1 MVTLKMHQK
10 PLKNLYQHKYSEESF
25 LFVGG
30 TMFMDYTY
38 FAGLWECNFRG

>member
-10 PLKNLYQHKYSEESF
+10 PLTNLYQHKYSEESF

-30 TMFMDYTY
+30 INVR
-38 FAGLWECNFRG
+38 GLSIFCWFVGM